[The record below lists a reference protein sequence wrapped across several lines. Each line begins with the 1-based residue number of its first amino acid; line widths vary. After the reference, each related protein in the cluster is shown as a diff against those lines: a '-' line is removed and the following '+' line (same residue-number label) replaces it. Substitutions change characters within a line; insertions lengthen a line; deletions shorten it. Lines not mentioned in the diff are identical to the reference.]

1 MRALLLLLP
10 GVVLSGWL
18 ADAGPAPQSKANGPA
33 PDYPHDVAA
42 ILDTK
47 CNRCHTATKAS
58 GKLLTTSRA
67 GLLKGGVS
75 GPAIEPG
82 KPDKSFVVELVYYNE
97 MPPKGEKPRVSADEL
112 KRLKEWIAAGAPEK

>member
-18 ADAGPAPQSKANGPA
+18 ADAGPAPQSKGPA

-47 CNRCHTATKAS
+47 CNRCHTATKS
-58 GKLLTTSRA
+58 NGKLLTTSRA

-82 KPDKSFVVELVYYNE
+82 KPDKSIIVELVYYNE
-97 MPPKGEKPRVSADEL
+97 MPPKGEQPRVTADEL
-112 KRLKEWIAAGAPEK
+112 KRLKDWIAAGAPDK